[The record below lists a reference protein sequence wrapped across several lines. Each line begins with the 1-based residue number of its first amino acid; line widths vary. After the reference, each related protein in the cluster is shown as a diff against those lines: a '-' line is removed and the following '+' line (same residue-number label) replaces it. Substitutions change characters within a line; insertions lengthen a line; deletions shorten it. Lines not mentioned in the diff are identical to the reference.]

1 MSAGVRRWRLGAIAA
16 AAVAAVAI
24 AVPGNAIAFDHHF
37 SVISKNL
44 SDHRTNDG
52 FAFRIGLF
60 NTHNDRNQVGHGHG
74 RCAFIER
81 SHKAKCKVVVHLDG
95 SVGGFGDLFLKGNL
109 GRGDKTL
116 NVADGRG
123 DFGGGVAGKVRVDS
137 ISNRLDL
144 VSFALTG

>member
-1 MSAGVRRWRLGAIAA
+1 MSAGVRRRRLAAIAG

-37 SVISKNL
+37 SVISK
-44 SDHRTNDG
+44 DQGGHRTGDG
-52 FAFRIGLF
+52 FAFRIALF
-60 NTHNDRNQVGHGHG
+60 NTHNDRNQIGHGHG
-74 RCAFIER
+74 RCALNR
-81 SHKAKCKVVVHLDG
+81 RNHKARCKVVVHLDG

-116 NVADGRG
+116 NVVDGDG
-123 DFGGGVAGKVRVDS
+123 DFGGGVSGKVRVDS

-144 VSFALTG
+144 VGFDLVG